1 MLFSRALAQGLERGA
16 HGLHP
21 MNLGLEGSLEAQ
33 LALEAVIQVGPGGCA
48 HPVQGRGVWA

>member
-1 MLFSRALAQGLERGA
+1 MFSRALAQGLERGA

>member
-1 MLFSRALAQGLERGA
+1 MFVSRALAQGA
-16 HGLHP
+16 HSLHP
-21 MNLGLEGSLEAQ
+21 INLGLEGSLEAQ